1 MDRFNLI
8 GINHQ
13 KKINHYLILILTI
26 VLLLLASIYLIKGFY
41 TLTLVDLKQ
50 DGAKDLFS
58 RWQEQQ
64 YIYQGLY
71 PYDINKDSP
80 NLDPNIGPITS
91 GGYLPWSFFTGFFLI
106 PKISWPAIRI
116 YHAFLNFIAL
126 GVISL
131 FAYKIGLNYGRLRA
145 GLFVASVL
153 AISSNC
159 TTLNLGQYG
168 LIINA
173 LLCGV
178 FWGLEA
184 NKKTATGILFGLAMV
199 KPNISAMY
207 FFILVFKKK
216 FQSLIVFFL
225 YMLVANLVISWQL
238 QRNPISLVNRI
249 LQQSK
254 YFSDKGTSAIDLGV
268 NLGLE
273 TQLTV
278 LVMIVIS
285 GILVSGIFYLLRNY
299 SLLTFFAIA
308 CVTGRVFTYHLYY
321 DNVMLVFLLIALLN
335 LACGNPNKLNIF
347 MYLLVGI
354 TLWIPA
360 SLRRMGGET
369 YEIIEIVI
377 WCLSLV
383 YLIMAVKF
391 NNFSLKANH

>member
-8 GINHQ
+8 VINHQ

-80 NLDPNIGPITS
+80 NLDPNIGVITS

-116 YHAFLNFIAL
+116 YHALLNFIAL

-178 FWGLEA
+178 FWCLEA
-184 NKKTATGILFGLAMV
+184 NQKTAAGILFGLAMV

-216 FQSLIVFFL
+216 FQSLIAFFL

-238 QRNPISLVNRI
+238 KRNPISLVDRI

-278 LVMIVIS
+278 LLMIVIS

-335 LACGNPNKLNIF
+335 LACRNPNKLNIF

-369 YEIIEIVI
+369 YEIIEIII

-383 YLIMAVKF
+383 YLIIAVKSK
-391 NNFSLKANH
+391 NFSLKANH